1 MMIQEGLSSLKF
13 PHLRHC
19 VSGGEPLN
27 PEVVEKWRETTGL
40 QIREGYGQ
48 GETVSRLGARSE
60 DFL

>member
-1 MMIQEGLSSLKF
+1 MMIQEGLSSFKF